1 MKNPEDLPLSQ
12 THTAAWVFQT
22 WAAFVLST
30 LGMTLGI
37 IYLPVNIWVKSY
49 LGMGLAFTVSSTIS
63 LSKTVRD
70 EHEAKRILSKVEE
83 ARVEKLLAEHHP
95 LR

>member
-1 MKNPEDLPLSQ
+1 MKPSPDSPLSQ
-12 THTAAWVFQT
+12 PHTAAWVFQT
-22 WAAFVLST
+22 WAAFILALT
-30 LGMTLGI
+30 GMTLGI
-37 IYLPVNIWVKSY
+37 IYLPVNVWIKSY

-70 EHEAKRILSKVEE
+70 KHEAERILSKVEE

>member
-1 MKNPEDLPLSQ
+1 MNNSENLPQS
-12 THTAAWVFQT
+12 HTAAWVFQT
-22 WAAFVLST
+22 WAAFLLST
-30 LGMTLGI
+30 VGMTLGI
-37 IYLPVNIWVKSY
+37 IYLPVDIWVKSY
-49 LGMGLAFTVSSTIS
+49 LGMGMAFTVSSTLS

-70 EHEAKRILSKVEE
+70 AHESKRILSKVEE

>member
-1 MKNPEDLPLSQ
+1 MKNSEDLPLSQ
-12 THTAAWVFQT
+12 THTAAWMFQT
-22 WAAFVLST
+22 WAAFILST

-49 LGMGLAFTVSSTIS
+49 LGMGLAFTVSSTIG